1 MFQGIRDVKGIL
13 PELIICSSNQ
23 MTAEL
28 DCCKGVKPIKY
39 EPGGLGIARPVK
51 NQ

>member
-1 MFQGIRDVKGIL
+1 MFQGIGNIKIIL
-13 PELIICSSNQ
+13 PELIICGSYQ

-28 DCCKGVKPIKY
+28 DCCKGVKPIKH